1 MYPMTLKSILQFQC
15 IWLYLEKTHHIDGPN
30 LTPNIGFM
38 FLIEILCVIFNFIS
52 FIHALHWLK
61 ISSNISSS
69 KKKKFTTDFSVEG
82 YQQFKLQKLDRVGL
96 EETFV

>member
-1 MYPMTLKSILQFQC
+1 M
-15 IWLYLEKTHHIDGPN
+15 
-30 LTPNIGFM
+30 
-38 FLIEILCVIFNFIS
+38 
-52 FIHALHWLK
+52 
-61 ISSNISSS
+61 